1 MIKKSLKF
9 ILLLGMTL
17 MIISSC
23 AFHNGYIYNSVSLNQ
38 PNFSYIKTNISG
50 EASTTHF
57 LGIGGLERQAIV
69 AEAKQKMLAENPL
82 KQNQSLANV
91 TIDWKTEFYF
101 VVIKKTCTVTADIVE
116 FNKTGFVEE
125 KSPSKT
131 GEVKNNKPFKVGDKV
146 IFKDAFKSITGVI
159 SNIDGEYYFIAY
171 QNKKGVDKIL
181 KTYETTFIT
190 KIE

>member
-1 MIKKSLKF
+1 MLES
-9 ILLLGMTL
+9 
-17 MIISSC
+17 
-23 AFHNGYIYNSVSLNQ
+23 
-38 PNFSYIKTNISG
+38 IKTELFKEESFKNW
-50 EASTTHF
+50 HW
-57 LGIGGLERQAIV
+57 
-69 AEAKQKMLAENPL
+69 
-82 KQNQSLANV
+82 NV
-91 TIDWKTEFYF
+91 F
-101 VVIKKTCTVTADIVE
+101 KKHIDIVE

-125 KSPSKT
+125 KSPTKT

-159 SNIDGEYYFIAY
+159 SNIDGEYYLIAY